1 MHQTFEKFN
10 EFRRNTLSFI
20 IISPPGNALIFPGER
35 GGRILKFPGDPRT
48 GDPRGQALIAI
59 SWNFLTK
66 FTDFS
71 REMKRPKLK
80 HLDFSDCLFC
90 DLDGRKCCCSTT
102 LISYKRGVSHARI
115 TSLE

>member
-48 GDPRGQALIAI
+48 GDPRGQALKLPQLDTLLRIQ
-59 SWNFLTK
+59 SRNF
-66 FTDFS
+66 
-71 REMKRPKLK
+71 
-80 HLDFSDCLFC
+80 
-90 DLDGRKCCCSTT
+90 
-102 LISYKRGVSHARI
+102 
-115 TSLE
+115 

>member
-48 GDPRGQALIAI
+48 GDPRGQAL
-59 SWNFLTK
+59 
-66 FTDFS
+66 FTRMHCFQK
-71 REMKRPKLK
+71 E
-80 HLDFSDCLFC
+80 
-90 DLDGRKCCCSTT
+90 TEE
-102 LISYKRGVSHARI
+102 IEI
-115 TSLE
+115 Q